1 MPSVFGLLTHAITD
15 NCMNI
20 NLHSSEYNAGAH
32 HDNAMSR
39 VFIKLS
45 LTRKRKTT
53 VSKTPQFVGVH
64 CVLVHVRCHQAE
76 HD

>member
-32 HDNAMSR
+32 HDNAMSQ

-45 LTRKRKTT
+45 LKERLQYQKLHNLLDYS
-53 VSKTPQFVGVH
+53 VSWFM
-64 CVLVHVRCHQAE
+64 
-76 HD
+76 